1 MNRYGI
7 PIVAALLLVTVQG
20 LSAQDPAPVAAGA
33 RVRYTALGSANHPAV
48 GTVVR
53 VVRDTLFLAPSEFGQ
68 PSSAVPLELVSQL
81 EVARVTGTLAGLY
94 TALGAVGGALL
105 GGVLGA
111 LAGDL
116 SNATERECTGGF
128 FSELRCVDKPVDKS
142 GQSIAGG
149 VVLGGLAG
157 GLVGRLIGSNI
168 ETVQWQPVALDDMT
182 LAFSADVRTGI
193 TLAGRIDH

>member
-1 MNRYGI
+1 MNGYRI
-7 PIVAALLLVTVQG
+7 AIVVALLLVTVQG

-33 RVRYTALGSANHPAV
+33 RVRYTALDSAGHPAE
-48 GTVVR
+48 GTVIR
-53 VVRDTLFLAPSEFGQ
+53 VERDTLFLAPSEFGR

-81 EVARVTGTLAGLY
+81 EVARVTGTRAGLY

-128 FSELRCVDKPVDKS
+128 FSELRCTEKPVDKS
-142 GQSIAGG
+142 EQSIAGG

-157 GLVGRLIGSNI
+157 GLIGHLIGSQI
-168 ETVQWQPVALDDMT
+168 ETVQWQPVALEDMT
-182 LAFSADVRTGI
+182 LAFSADVRPGI
-193 TLAGRIDH
+193 TIAGRIGH